1 MYVYTYRL
9 HMHIH
14 MCMRIR
20 AQAHA
25 DTDRTGPRTDGQTD
39 MSEYSQPL
47 SNLIIFVVVTTVSIT
62 VVKRTHKV
70 SASPFPCLFGCCV
83 LRFAERRCVS
93 KLSQRAFRT
102 FAVLACDVRSV
113 GALIIRIG
121 FGI

>member
-1 MYVYTYRL
+1 
-9 HMHIH
+9 

-39 MSEYSQPL
+39 MSECSQPL

-70 SASPFPCLFGCCV
+70 SASPFPCLCGCCV